1 MKKPASTAKVESAM
15 RRYSILS
22 FLLAPAI
29 VFAAGQGQQYRQ
41 NATPSVTQLNQV
53 QRIYVEPLTGTAA
66 AQALRDLII
75 SSLNSTKLFV
85 LTDNPQRADATLK
98 GAADDK
104 AFEDTF
110 DSDTSLSGRSGAG
123 IFGLTGRSTKS
134 GGVYGAESTAQRES
148 HRIKERKHEAY
159 ATVRLC
165 NNVGDVIWSTTQ
177 ESVGA
182 KFRGASADVAA
193 KIAHQLSMDF
203 EAAKRPAATA
213 MVSPLHP

>member
-1 MKKPASTAKVESAM
+1 M
-15 RRYSILS
+15 SIRLVLS
-22 FLLAPAI
+22 MILAP
-29 VFAAGQGQQYRQ
+29 VGLFAAGQGQLFKPG
-41 NATPSVTQLNQV
+41 NGPTVTQLDQV
-53 QRIYVEPLTGTAA
+53 QRIYVEPLTGAAA

-75 SSLNSTKLFV
+75 ASLNSTKLFV
-85 LTDNPQRADATLK
+85 LTDNPDRADAILK

-110 DSDTSLSGRSGAG
+110 DTDTSLNGRTGAG
-123 IFGLTGRSTKS
+123 IYGLTGRATRSS
-134 GGVYGAESTAQRES
+134 GGYGAESTAERES

-177 ESVGA
+177 ESPGA

-193 KIAHQLSMDF
+193 KIARQLTTDF
-203 EAAKRPAATA
+203 ELSKNPAPARTPLPRP
-213 MVSPLHP
+213 

>member
-1 MKKPASTAKVESAM
+1 M
-15 RRYSILS
+15 RSP
-22 FLLAPAI
+22 FLITVLFTP
-29 VFAAGQGQQYRQ
+29 VVLLAAGQGQYSKP
-41 NATPSVTQLNQV
+41 TVGPSVTQLNQV

-85 LTDNPQRADATLK
+85 LTDNPERADAVLK

-104 AFEDTF
+104 AFEDAF
-110 DSDTSLSGRSGAG
+110 DTDTSLSGRTGAG
-123 IFGLTGRSTKS
+123 IYGLTGRSTKS
-134 GGVYGAESTAQRES
+134 SGGYGAESTAQRES

-159 ATVRLC
+159 ASVRLC
-165 NNVGDVIWSTTQ
+165 NNLGDVIWSTTQ

-193 KIAHQLSMDF
+193 KIARQLTIDF
-203 EAAKRPAATA
+203 DAAREPAPAGVAT
-213 MVSPLHP
+213 LRR

>member
-1 MKKPASTAKVESAM
+1 MRNSFTLSLLFLPAV
-15 RRYSILS
+15 
-22 FLLAPAI
+22 LLAAD
-29 VFAAGQGQQYRQ
+29 QGPQYRQ
-41 NATPSVTQLNQV
+41 NPTSIVTGLGQV
-53 QRIYVEPLTGTAA
+53 QRVYVEPLTGTAA

-85 LTDNPQRADATLK
+85 LTDNPERADAVLK

-110 DSDTSLSGRSGAG
+110 DTDTSLSGRTGAG
-123 IFGLTGRSTKS
+123 IYGLTGRSTKS
-134 GGVYGAESTAQRES
+134 SGGYGAESTAQRES

-159 ATVRLC
+159 ASVRLC
-165 NNVGDVIWSTTQ
+165 NNLGDVIWSTTQ

>member
-1 MKKPASTAKVESAM
+1 MRNSFTLSLLFFPA
-15 RRYSILS
+15 L
-22 FLLAPAI
+22 LLAAD
-29 VFAAGQGQQYRQ
+29 QGPQYRQ
-41 NATPSVTQLNQV
+41 NPTSTVTGLGQV
-53 QRIYVEPLTGTAA
+53 QRVYVEPLTGSAA

-85 LTDNPQRADATLK
+85 LTDNPERADAVLK

-110 DSDTSLSGRSGAG
+110 DTDTSLSGRTGAG
-123 IFGLTGRSTKS
+123 IYGLTGRSTKS
-134 GGVYGAESTAQRES
+134 SGGYGAESTAQRES

-177 ESVGA
+177 ESPGA

-193 KIAHQLSMDF
+193 KIARQLTIDF
-203 EAAKRPAATA
+203 DAAREPAPAGVAT
-213 MVSPLHP
+213 LHR

>member
-1 MKKPASTAKVESAM
+1 MKKPAFTAKAESVM
-15 RRYSILS
+15 RTHSMVS
-22 FLLAPAI
+22 FLLAPA
-29 VFAAGQGQQYRQ
+29 VLFAAGQGQSYKP
-41 NATPSVTQLNQV
+41 NALPAITQLGQV
-53 QRIYVEPLTGTAA
+53 QRIYVEPLTGTAG
-66 AQALRDLII
+66 AQALRELII
-75 SSLNSTKLFV
+75 ASLNSTKLFV

-123 IFGLTGRSTKS
+123 IYGLTGRSTKS
-134 GGVYGAESTAQRES
+134 SGGYGAESSAQRES

-177 ESVGA
+177 ESLGA
-182 KFRGASADVAA
+182 KFHGASADVAA
-193 KIAHQLSMDF
+193 KIARQLTIDF
-203 EAAKRPAATA
+203 DASRRPTPAGVAA
-213 MVSPLHP
+213 VHP

>member
-1 MKKPASTAKVESAM
+1 MRNGFTLSLLFLPA
-15 RRYSILS
+15 
-22 FLLAPAI
+22 LLM
-29 VFAAGQGQQYRQ
+29 AADQGPQYRQ
-41 NATPSVTQLNQV
+41 NPTSTVTGLGQV
-53 QRIYVEPLTGTAA
+53 QRVYVEPLTGTAA

-85 LTDNPQRADATLK
+85 LTDNPERADAVLK

-110 DSDTSLSGRSGAG
+110 DTDTSLSGRTGAG
-123 IFGLTGRSTKS
+123 IYGLTGRSTKS
-134 GGVYGAESTAQRES
+134 SGGYGAESTAQRES

-159 ATVRLC
+159 ASVRLC
-165 NNVGDVIWSTTQ
+165 NNLGDVIWSTTQ